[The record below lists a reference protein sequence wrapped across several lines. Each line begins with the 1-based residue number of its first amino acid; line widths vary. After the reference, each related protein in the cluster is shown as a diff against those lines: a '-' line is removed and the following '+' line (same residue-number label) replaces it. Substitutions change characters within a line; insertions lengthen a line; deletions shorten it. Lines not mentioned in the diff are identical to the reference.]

1 MLFTVSN
8 PAQQPKLL
16 SKVHIK
22 KKIIYGRIRAV
33 EKKKVLFLVR
43 LLLYDNK
50 FANWNDQSFGDT
62 CLVPGCL
69 ARKISQI
76 RIKKR

>member
-1 MLFTVSN
+1 M
-8 PAQQPKLL
+8 
-16 SKVHIK
+16 HI
-22 KKIIYGRIRAV
+22 KKIIYGRIRTV
-33 EKKKVLFLVR
+33 VKKQVLFLVR

-76 RIKKR
+76 RIKEKVTSKTRIP